1 MIESD
6 NSALNTTSVKGR
18 FITLSICLEDFKSF
32 QQSNSF
38 TPSFQ
43 TSSYI
48 PFQTVEINLR

>member
-18 FITLSICLEDFKSF
+18 FITLSICFEDFKSF